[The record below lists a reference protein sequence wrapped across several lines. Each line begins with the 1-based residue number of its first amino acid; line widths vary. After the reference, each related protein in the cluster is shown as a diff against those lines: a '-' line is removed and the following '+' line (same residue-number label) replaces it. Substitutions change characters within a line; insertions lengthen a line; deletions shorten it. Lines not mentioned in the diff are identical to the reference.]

1 MPPRIYQDSP
11 LLQVPTKALPQTPV
25 SRPRRL
31 PSPSSS
37 STARADSTYSDI
49 RAALMYMDQLE
60 KGQDTAYHTS
70 ERPVSTPLYGKS
82 TWNPGDTARSS
93 SPGEPTPTYRLYKR
107 RWIGLI
113 ALVLLNI
120 AAGMVLV
127 WFGPI
132 ANDMVRD
139 FGFTLSQVNWLGNV
153 VNVIYLPASVAVPY
167 LYLRLGTRG
176 TCYIGAVLFIVSA
189 WVRYAG
195 TPTSLSTGGSYALIL
210 IGQLLS
216 GSAVPIFQVVIPS
229 YSQKWFDLKGR
240 TTATMIMG
248 VANPVGNALGQL
260 IPPLVGSTRQS
271 LLVLAIIFTVISPAV
286 FLIGNAPPTPP
297 TYAGTQAHVSMGSL
311 LQAMA
316 GRTPRDDYT
325 YMTVRQRID
334 FGIMTV
340 IFGVIV
346 GVINAF
352 TILSG
357 QFFEPYGY
365 SDTVAG
371 LMGAVLLLVGLIAAA
386 ITSPLYDRVLTHH
399 LALSVKVLCPILLA
413 CWLALIWESTWTVFA
428 VSLGMALIMTLYPVK
443 PNNEISCFVLMGIIG
458 AIGLTLLPAVLELGV
473 ELTHNPD
480 GSSALLWAS
489 ANLFSL
495 IFVIVENA
503 LRAGPD
509 ANPPLNM
516 HRAGIFQGVL
526 VTISILSVYLVEGK
540 QTRRAQDEERRNEQ
554 EHAAPL
560 SELPTSR
567 ASPGV
572 EKSTAVQV
580 QDVRDRSE
588 EWPLQTADGDVVES
602 GGRPYQAH
610 RAGGMW

>member
-1 MPPRIYQDSP
+1 MKLAAAETGRS
-11 LLQVPTKALPQTPV
+11 
-25 SRPRRL
+25 
-31 PSPSSS
+31 PSP
-37 STARADSTYSDI
+37 
-49 RAALMYMDQLE
+49 E
-60 KGQDTAYHTS
+60 EG
-70 ERPVSTPLYGKS
+70 
-82 TWNPGDTARSS
+82 
-93 SPGEPTPTYRLYKR
+93 PTTYRLYKR
-107 RWIGLI
+107 RWIGLV

-132 ANDMVRD
+132 ANDMVKD

-153 VNVIYLPASVAVPY
+153 INVVYLPASIVVPY
-167 LYLRLGTRG
+167 LYARLGTRG
-176 TCYIGAVLFIVSA
+176 TCYIGAILFVISA
-189 WVRYAG
+189 WIRYAG
-195 TPTSLSTGGSYALIL
+195 TPTSLSVGGSYALIL
-210 IGQLLS
+210 IGQLIS
-216 GSAVPIFQVVIPS
+216 GSAVPIFQIVIPS

-271 LLVLAIIFTVISPAV
+271 LLVMAIIFTVISPVV
-286 FLIGNAPPTPP
+286 FFIGNAPPTPP
-297 TYAGTQAHVSMGSL
+297 TYAGTQDHQSMASL

-316 GRTPRDDYT
+316 GRTPRDEYS

-340 IFGVIV
+340 VFGVIV
-346 GVINAF
+346 GVYV
-352 TILSG
+352 TLLTVCTPL
-357 QFFEPYGY
+357 QEPYGY

-413 CWLALIWESTWTVFA
+413 CWLALIWE
-428 VSLGMALIMTLYPVK
+428 IK

-458 AIGLTLLPAVLELGV
+458 AIGLTLLPAVLELAV
-473 ELTHNPD
+473 ELTRNPD

-489 ANLFSL
+489 TNLFGL

-516 HRAGIFQGVL
+516 RRAAIFQGVL
-526 VTISILSVYLVEGK
+526 VAIIILFVYLVEGK
-540 QTRRAQDEERRNEQ
+540 QTRRARDEEQRGELD
-554 EHAAPL
+554 HSAAL
-560 SELPTSR
+560 SELPAAAR
-567 ASPGV
+567 ASPGA
-572 EKSTAVQV
+572 EKGGGGDVQV
-580 QDVRDRSE
+580 REVRDRSE
-588 EWPLQTADGDVVES
+588 ERALEPVEEDVGE
-602 GGRPYQAH
+602 GGRHLRHHDH
-610 RAGGMW
+610 RPTVRRPRAVYYDREPVGRPDEGVELGAVS

>member
-1 MPPRIYQDSP
+1 MKLAVAETGRS
-11 LLQVPTKALPQTPV
+11 
-25 SRPRRL
+25 
-31 PSPSSS
+31 PSP
-37 STARADSTYSDI
+37 
-49 RAALMYMDQLE
+49 E
-60 KGQDTAYHTS
+60 
-70 ERPVSTPLYGKS
+70 
-82 TWNPGDTARSS
+82 
-93 SPGEPTPTYRLYKR
+93 EPTTYRLYKR
-107 RWIGLI
+107 RWIGLV

-132 ANDMVRD
+132 ANDMVTD

-153 VNVIYLPASVAVPY
+153 VNVVYLPASVVVPY
-167 LYLRLGTRG
+167 LYARLGTRG
-176 TCYIGAVLFIVSA
+176 TCYIGAILFVVSA
-189 WVRYAG
+189 WIRYAG
-195 TPTSLSTGGSYALIL
+195 TPTSLSVGGSYALIL
-210 IGQLLS
+210 IGQLIS
-216 GSAVPIFQVVIPS
+216 GSAVPIFQIVIPS

-271 LLVLAIIFTVISPAV
+271 LLVMAIIFTVISPVV
-286 FLIGNAPPTPP
+286 FFIGNAPPTPP
-297 TYAGTQAHVSMGSL
+297 TYAGTQEHQSMASL

-316 GRTPRDDYT
+316 GRTSRDEYT
-325 YMTVRQRID
+325 YMTMRQRID
-334 FGIMTV
+334 FAIMTV
-340 IFGVIV
+340 VFGVIV

-357 QFFEPYGY
+357 QYFEPYGY

-399 LALSVKVLCPILLA
+399 LGLSVKVLCPILLA
-413 CWLALIWESTWTVFA
+413 CWLALIWE
-428 VSLGMALIMTLYPVK
+428 IK

-458 AIGLTLLPAVLELGV
+458 AIGLTLLPAVLELAV
-473 ELTHNPD
+473 ELTRNPD

-489 ANLFSL
+489 TNLFGL

-516 HRAGIFQGVL
+516 RRAAIFQGVL
-526 VTISILSVYLVEGK
+526 VAVMILFVYLVEGK
-540 QTRRAQDEERRNEQ
+540 QTRRARDEERREEL
-554 EHAAPL
+554 EHPSPL
-560 SELPTSR
+560 SELPTAR
-567 ASPGV
+567 ASPGA
-572 EKSTAVQV
+572 EKSGEVQV
-580 QDVRDRSE
+580 REVRDRSE
-588 EWPLQTADGDVVES
+588 ERPLEPVEEDVGEGGKHLRHHDHRSTVRRPRAVYYYDREPQ
-602 GGRPYQAH
+602 GRPDEAVEL
-610 RAGGMW
+610 GTVS